1 MCIYTHLIRSVSQ
14 ENASK
19 YRGLQE
25 KRRSNALA
33 SMESTIDQCV
43 ADSVKYTNYGYI
55 ENQANEKHE
64 AIMNSRQN
72 KGMYL
77 SNEQY
82 LSK

>member
-1 MCIYTHLIRSVSQ
+1 M
-14 ENASK
+14 
-19 YRGLQE
+19 
-25 KRRSNALA
+25 A
-33 SMESTIDQCV
+33 SMVSTFDQCV

-64 AIMNSRQN
+64 AIMNSRQS
-72 KGMYL
+72 KGLYL